1 MADGS
6 LVKALQKRA
15 VPRTLPDQ
23 SPYQGLSLS
32 ALADIA
38 QSAGRALP
46 EVEIVALKNQMIPQR
61 YVRNFHTMSRAD
73 QIHLLESRVA
83 VVGLGGLGG
92 PVAELLARAGV
103 GFLRLIDG
111 DRFDESNLNRQ
122 LFSELSHLHRAK
134 AEIGAERIARVN
146 PAVQTDARDCFFTPD
161 NGAELLEGCHLAVDC
176 LDRIPARFD
185 LERAGKQAGIP
196 LVSAAVAGVSGQVTA
211 IFPEDPGLCQ
221 IHGPP
226 EGSQESGAE
235 SELGTLAY
243 GAMLISSLQ
252 CAEVVRILLKKPG
265 GLQKRLLLVD
275 LNDYSFDIV
284 ELGDGG

>member
-1 MADGS
+1 MADTP
-6 LVKALQKRA
+6 LIKALKKQA
-15 VPRTLPDQ
+15 VRETLPDQ
-23 SPYQGLSLS
+23 SPYQSLSLS

-38 QSAGRALP
+38 KTFGCRLR
-46 EVEIVALKNQMIPQR
+46 EVEIAALENQMIPQR
-61 YVRNFHTMSRAD
+61 YVRNFHGISKAD
-73 QIHLLESRVA
+73 QIQLLESRVA

-92 PVAELLARAGV
+92 PVAELLARTGV

-122 LFSELSHLHRAK
+122 LFSELAHLNRAK
-134 AEIGAERIARVN
+134 ARIGAARIARVN
-146 PAVQTDARDCFFTPD
+146 PAVQTDARACFFTPD
-161 NGAELLEGCHLAVDC
+161 NGDELLEGCHLAVDC
-176 LDRIPARFD
+176 LDRVPARFE
-185 LERAGKQAGIP
+185 LERACKRAGIP
-196 LVSAAVAGVSGQVTA
+196 LVSAAVAGVSGQITT

-226 EGSQESGAE
+226 ESSQETGAE

-252 CAEVVRILLKKPG
+252 CAEAVRILLKKPE

-275 LNDYSFDIV
+275 LKDYSFDMV
-284 ELGDGG
+284 DLGDEG